1 MLYSEQ
7 EKQGLGAFLQLGAN
21 KKNVNEVQMYIGGGF
36 NYYGLI
42 PGRDNDEFGIAVAH
56 AIITDD
62 IADTSGR
69 DNYET
74 TLEITYSAQIKENIR
89 VQPDLQYVI
98 NPGAASGVENAFVTG
113 IRFEITL

>member
-7 EKQGLGAFLQLGAN
+7 KEQGFGAFLQFGAN
-21 KKNVNEVQMYIGGGF
+21 NKNVNEVKMYIGGGF

-42 PGRDNDEFGIAVAH
+42 PGRDSDECGIAVAH

-69 DNYET
+69 DDYET
-74 TLEITYSAQIKENIR
+74 TLEATYSAQIKENLRI
-89 VQPDLQYVI
+89 QPDFQYII
-98 NPGAASGVENAFVTG
+98 NPGAVSGVENAFVAG
-113 IRFEITL
+113 IRFEIVL